1 MPFYGRLAEPT
12 APELSKVLVRKRQ
25 SAKESP
31 IDRVNGETI
40 SPRQLV
46 NVVSV

>member
-1 MPFYGRLAEPT
+1 MPFYGRLTQST

-25 SAKESP
+25 SVKESV
-31 IDRVNGETI
+31 IHRVNGETI
-40 SPRQLV
+40 SARQLV

>member
-12 APELSKVLVRKRQ
+12 APELSKMRVRQRENV
-25 SAKESP
+25 KESL
-31 IDRVNGETI
+31 IHRVNGETI
-40 SPRQLV
+40 SARQLV